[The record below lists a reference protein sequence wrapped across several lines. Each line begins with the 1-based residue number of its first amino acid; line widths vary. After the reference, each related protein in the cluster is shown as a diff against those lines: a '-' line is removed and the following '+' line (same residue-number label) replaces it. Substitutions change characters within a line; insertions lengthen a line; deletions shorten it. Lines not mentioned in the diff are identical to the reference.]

1 MLRVLIRIALPRR
14 FLWVST
20 TCFDGELTKTI
31 LQLSSNTLLI
41 CSSESDVMQT
51 YAKDWRKK
59 KESNIRP
66 VYKEIWASTWQN
78 QQNECAPS
86 EDSDQPRHPPS
97 LISVFAVRM
106 KKAWV
111 LSYPLSAQR
120 MPRVTWVFAGCTLI
134 CWFCHV
140 TAHITFDILILIL
153 TWIFDTTFSGLT
165 VGGDW
170 YFSFC
175 TASSASATIGCAH
188 FIRIVIWNTWKVWQI
203 DQAWGEKLTMK
214 SVTRKKVSRDMTKP
228 TKWVCAQRR
237 LGSAWASAQSD
248 QGLRCPLKESLGP

>member
-1 MLRVLIRIALPRR
+1 MA
-14 FLWVST
+14 
-20 TCFDGELTKTI
+20 
-31 LQLSSNTLLI
+31 N
-41 CSSESDVMQT
+41 
-51 YAKDWRKK
+51 WRKLSFNYHQIPSLSVLQNLLVCRPMQMVEEKRK
-59 KESNIRP
+59 KVTFEVSAKK
-66 VYKEIWASTWQN
+66 YE
-78 QQNECAPS
+78 
-86 EDSDQPRHPPS
+86 PRHDKTNKMSVHPAKTQINLGIRS
-97 LISVFAVRM
+97 VWSVFAVRM

-120 MPRVTWVFAGCTLI
+120 MPRVIRVFAGRTLI

-165 VGGDW
+165 VGGDR

-175 TASSASATIGCAH
+175 TASTASATIGCAH
-188 FIRIVIWNTWKVWQI
+188 FIRIVIWNTGKVWQI
-203 DQAWGEKLTMK
+203 DQAWDEKLTKK

-228 TKWVCAQRR
+228 TKCVCAQRR

-248 QGLRCPLKESLGP
+248 QSLRCPHKESLGP